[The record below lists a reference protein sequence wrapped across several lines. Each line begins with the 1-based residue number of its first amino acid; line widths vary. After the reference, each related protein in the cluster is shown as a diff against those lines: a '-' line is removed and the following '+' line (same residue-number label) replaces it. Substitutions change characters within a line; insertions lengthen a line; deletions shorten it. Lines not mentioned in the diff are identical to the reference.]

1 VVLSPV
7 HVWVCGPERPDVR
20 CFAVALADVDITLCR
35 HYTSNGENPPHG
47 DFEPGMEDMPAVLAA
62 YQAIGREII
71 SGELRAIDFGRFG
84 LR

>member
-1 VVLSPV
+1 M
-7 HVWVCGPERPDVR
+7 
-20 CFAVALADVDITLCR
+20 

-62 YQAIGREII
+62 YQAIAREII
-71 SGELRAIDFGRFG
+71 SGELRDIDFGRFG